1 MHIWPDLHDVIL
13 DFSMAAWNPDEA
25 QAAAIYLRLDDNELL
40 TIRSKD
46 FAGRSAVWVPSKE
59 EGYVKA
65 TMLDKKAEKD
75 GYKGK
80 GLQFRTQFYPIRI
93 SNPFSKYI
101 LIRKQ

>member
-80 GLQFRTQFYPIRI
+80 GLQFRTQFYPIRTHFRNI
-93 SNPFSKYI
+93 F
-101 LIRKQ
+101 L